1 MGWLPKEAR
10 EMFDKLVDM
19 ALRLGRDPTFKE
31 VEQDSAM
38 PHPND
43 YAYYFGCFTE
53 ALKEAHRVAFVYKKR
68 ATPLPPGK
76 IFSNEEEEEMG
87 RQAIP
92 DKEYV
97 VGIVRLQKELGRFP
111 TILETNKDRRCP
123 SVASYQKRFG
133 ANWSAMPK
141 IIKLRAEALG
151 ITADNYEQFVVEKP
165 TKPAKSTP
173 EPEPNPVPP
182 EPTLTEPPEE
192 SALEPNPFADIPVP
206 EGTKYNPEA
215 GDLDGEGVA
224 DGILGSEDDST
235 PKPDSVSDAES
246 GSNPEPDPEP
256 DPKAEILKPVQVP
269 ISILSEL
276 ATEPV
281 LPSEVEPEGNKLIS
295 LLPQTRILEP
305 KVEGYASVFVTKGLV
320 PLQKTVVGVPVSRN
334 YCGLNLIL
342 NGRTIPFPEP
352 SENVFYIVERKIAS
366 IAKVSGRETYDLLI
380 PEKFDREENAMT
392 ITEFSIL

>member
-123 SVASYQKRFG
+123 SVVSYQKRFG

-173 EPEPNPVPP
+173 EPEPNPAPP

-192 SALEPNPFADIPVP
+192 SALEPNPLADI
-206 EGTKYNPEA
+206 
-215 GDLDGEGVA
+215 
-224 DGILGSEDDST
+224 
-235 PKPDSVSDAES
+235 
-246 GSNPEPDPEP
+246 PEPDPEP
-256 DPKAEILKPVQVP
+256 DPKAEILKPVQVS

-276 ATEPV
+276 AAEPV

-295 LLPQTRILEP
+295 LLPQTKILAP
-305 KVEGYASVFVTKGLV
+305 KVEGYATVFATKGLV

-342 NGRTIPFPEP
+342 NGRTISFPEP
-352 SENVFYIVERKIAS
+352 SENVFYIVEHKIAS
-366 IAKVSGRETYDLLI
+366 VAKVSGRETYDLLI